1 VDKKAQASTS
11 SLNLWEEGQAGKIY
25 GIAQKHLSLSEK
37 KKALMEL
44 SEIVEFFPR
53 TSIWEKACLD
63 VFAIHLLNENERA
76 CADILARIQERA
88 SDKKVSLSRK
98 LAHWD
103 YHVQLLDMKGLI
115 PWINKLNQSEKKSF
129 RLDQSF
135 ISRFK
140 KLIENPNVDFEQ
152 ILKIWLA
159 LDAPKPFSQLLDLT
173 QKAEINFSRQQ
184 MSTWLIWSL
193 KNIPD
198 ATDEIF
204 KIAENMGENGWGLE
218 VQKAI
223 NEHGKKYLAD
233 KRWIRFL
240 LKHQLF
246 QEALKQIKVAASD
259 DSQNKT
265 SLTDDP
271 YILETLEAHI
281 GLQQWTESMNLATKE
296 AQWIFS
302 ALNYKQSLKL
312 FKGLHSQ
319 LHLKPSLQQLLTKA
333 PKGLQ
338 KLIKVELDDNFDNKE
353 EDLWD
358 IFENDVLYATRSATL
373 LKELFNH
380 QRDSSK
386 LQILLK
392 KVKASLPNEKGL
404 LSSIQQTINTLS
416 TLKGEGSLKKPL

>member
-1 VDKKAQASTS
+1 
-11 SLNLWEEGQAGKIY
+11 
-25 GIAQKHLSLSEK
+25 
-37 KKALMEL
+37 
-44 SEIVEFFPR
+44 
-53 TSIWEKACLD
+53 
-63 VFAIHLLNENERA
+63 
-76 CADILARIQERA
+76 
-88 SDKKVSLSRK
+88 
-98 LAHWD
+98 
-103 YHVQLLDMKGLI
+103 MKGLI

-246 QEALKQIKVAASD
+246 QEALKQIKVATSE

-265 SLTDDP
+265 SLTDDL

-416 TLKGEGSLKKPL
+416 TLKGESSLKKPL